1 MEHIEQLDESVK
13 HTLIHELL
21 LAMGSRETF
30 DAISPFMGGYS
41 EEEKLEFYCG
51 LNDGPLFE
59 IVSHFLNTKVHPKE
73 SKKTIKFCFDCGQD
87 LRGVKT
93 QPELPEANTKEMM
106 YVFK

>member
-21 LAMGSRETF
+21 LAMGSREGSLAE
-30 DAISPFMGGYS
+30 DYS

-51 LNDGPLFE
+51 LNVGILFE
-59 IVSHFLNTKVHPKE
+59 GVSYFLNTKAHPKE
-73 SKKTIKFCFDCGQD
+73 PAKTIKFCFDCGQD

-93 QPELPEANTKEMM
+93 QPELPEANTKEM